1 MTRVVVVGSG
11 IAGLVTAIHASDEH
25 EVVLVTKDVLG
36 QSNTR
41 YAQGGIAGVM
51 FDDDSVESHVQDT
64 LTAGAGLCDEEAV
77 RVLCS
82 EGPDR
87 IRELIAYGV
96 GFDRAGSAP
105 DAAFAKGLEAAHSY
119 PRVLHSGGDATGAAI
134 EAALVHRV
142 RETSVAIHE
151 HTFLVDLLVEAGAVR
166 GVLLRAD
173 GEEFVVRADAVVL
186 ATGGAGQL
194 YPHTTN
200 PLVATGDGAA
210 AALRAGAAL
219 EDVEFVQFHPT
230 ALTSAGSFLVSE
242 AVRGEGAVLRDAS
255 GERFMQRVH
264 PDAELAPR
272 DVVARG
278 IAAAMAAQGGLPVVL
293 DATMLGAERLATRF
307 PGIDAA
313 VRASGID
320 WSLEPVPVA
329 PAAHY
334 WMGGV
339 RTDLHA
345 RTSLPWLYAVGEV
358 ARTGVH
364 GANRLASNSLLEG
377 AVFGARAAAAI
388 GVDLQV
394 GPSTSSGTGKG
405 PVIELQDPV
414 IELVEMHRSGP
425 STSSGTGNGP
435 VIELVEMHPSTSSGT
450 GTDGPSTGPGTG
462 GGSGT
467 RADGFSRAALHE
479 LLWRDAGLI
488 RTGDGLAAA
497 AGILDGWAAEQTAPP
512 TTDEESEDQNLLLL
526 ARAIVAAALQR
537 TESRGA
543 HARSDFPLTDPIQ
556 AVSTTV
562 VTTGAAA
569 RTIATPS
576 LVGAAV
582 HVPSGEMLASC

>member
-1 MTRVVVVGSG
+1 VTRVVVVGSG

-51 FDDDSVESHVQDT
+51 FDDDSIESHVQDT
-64 LTAGAGLCDEEAV
+64 LTAGAGLCNEEAV

-96 GFDRAGSAP
+96 AFDRAGAGP

-119 PRVLHSGGDATGAAI
+119 PRVLHAGGDATGAAI

-151 HTFLVDLLVEAGAVR
+151 HTFLVDLLVEEGVVR
-166 GVLLRAD
+166 GVLLRTD
-173 GEEFVVRADAVVL
+173 GEEFIVRADAVVL

-210 AALRAGAAL
+210 AALRAGAVL

-278 IAAAMAAQGGLPVVL
+278 IAAAMAAQGGMPVVL
-293 DATMLGAERLATRF
+293 DATMLGAERLAARF

-320 WSLEPVPVA
+320 WSGEPVPVS

-345 RTSLPWLYAVGEV
+345 RTSLPGLYAVGEV

-388 GVDLQV
+388 GADLQV
-394 GPSTSSGTGKG
+394 GPSTGSGTG
-405 PVIELQDPV
+405 D
-414 IELVEMHRSGP
+414 
-425 STSSGTGNGP
+425 GP
-435 VIELVEMHPSTSSGT
+435 VIELVEMHPST
-450 GTDGPSTGPGTG
+450 
-462 GGSGT
+462 GSGNGVGSGIGGE
-467 RADGFSRAALHE
+467 GFTRAALHE

-488 RTGDGLAAA
+488 RSGEGLTAAA
-497 AGILDGWAAEQTAPP
+497 TVLDRWTAEQTGRPI
-512 TTDEESEDQNLLLL
+512 TDQDSEDRNLLLL
-526 ARAIVAAALQR
+526 ARAIVAAALHR

-543 HARSDFPLTDPIQ
+543 HARSDFPLTDPAQ
-556 AVSTTV
+556 AVSTAV
-562 VTTGAAA
+562 VASRHSSTSTTPFAM
-569 RTIATPS
+569 
-576 LVGAAV
+576 VGAADR
-582 HVPSGEMLASC
+582 VPSGEMLTTC